1 MLATLE
7 LNLSVSSRIM
17 MIMSSARCLDEL
29 TQPPWQRLGPGV
41 VSAVKLHIKSHC
53 RFYNEGEIA
62 HAHAPQPPSG

>member
-41 VSAVKLHIKSHC
+41 VSAVKLNKVSL
-53 RFYNEGEIA
+53 
-62 HAHAPQPPSG
+62 